1 MKRALFFSLTAL
13 CCASSVLAQS
23 QAIRA
28 FSHRGGRMERD
39 ENTLEAF
46 QESWDGGYTGF
57 ETDIRMT
64 TDGVCYIIHD
74 ETLERT
80 SNGKGNLEKMT
91 SAEIDVLRTKKGHRI
106 LRLEDLVKFFNGK
119 DSLYVEWEL
128 KSRVEGLGSQ
138 ERFEEYVEKYCT
150 DEFKKSMTSD
160 YSKMNLYW
168 TTLKVKIWVYS
179 NTGVFADYYSFDYDL
194 DDPDYVN
201 DAGLLKFY
209 FEMKPDENGDVR
221 TKDGRLYGTGAY
233 LFKTEVKMT
242 SKLRCDLPT
251 SPDEDSSNKK
261 KNAVIKSSDELL
273 KSFGYRRP
281 VNK

>member
-1 MKRALFFSLTAL
+1 M
-13 CCASSVLAQS
+13 
-23 QAIRA
+23 
-28 FSHRGGRMERD
+28 
-39 ENTLEAF
+39 
-46 QESWDGGYTGF
+46 
-57 ETDIRMT
+57 
-64 TDGVCYIIHD
+64 
-74 ETLERT
+74 
-80 SNGKGNLEKMT
+80 
-91 SAEIDVLRTKKGHRI
+91 
-106 LRLEDLVKFFNGK
+106 
-119 DSLYVEWEL
+119 
-128 KSRVEGLGSQ
+128 
-138 ERFEEYVEKYCT
+138 
-150 DEFKKSMTSD
+150 
-160 YSKMNLYW
+160 
-168 TTLKVKIWVYS
+168 YS

>member
-1 MKRALFFSLTAL
+1 MKKRHFITFTALF
-13 CCASSVLAQS
+13 CATTMLAQT

-80 SNGKGNLEKMT
+80 STGKGNLEKMT

-106 LRLEDLVKFFNGK
+106 LRLDDLVNFFHGK

-138 ERFEEYVEKYCT
+138 ERFEEYVEKVYQAAMSVKT
-150 DEFKKSMTSD
+150 KGSMMVFTSSD
-160 YSKMNLYW
+160 YRGLRYLQTHHPEAELLLIIGKPLNDETIAMAQMVGIK
-168 TTLKVKIWVYS
+168 TLGCTMPGTSRAMVEKAHK
-179 NTGVFADYYSFDYDL
+179 
-194 DDPDYVN
+194 
-201 DAGLLKFY
+201 AGITVSLWPGQSIEDFML
-209 FEMKPDENGDVR
+209 
-221 TKDGRLYGTGAY
+221 GAY
-233 LFKTEVKMT
+233 LGADRMCTDVPLTVKAWV
-242 SKLRCDLPT
+242 
-251 SPDEDSSNKK
+251 E
-261 KNAVIKSSDELL
+261 KNAPWLNVK
-273 KSFGYRRP
+273 Y
-281 VNK
+281 